1 MKKKKLYVLAKLLKK
16 SLDEYE
22 VTFLFSDKE
31 KNFKRVAE
39 CTPEIQE
46 LAHLYSLDTVTEG
59 TNGYFCYFDC
69 KTKETIV
76 APEELTSEW
85 LERKLVMDSFVCA
98 MYDDWTA
105 WHVINHIVCE
115 ITNYGYEDNGKVF
128 IKCGRNAKV
137 EIEFTEKMEKIDEVL
152 DEYLEA

>member
-1 MKKKKLYVLAKLLKK
+1 MKEKKLYVLAKVLKK
-16 SLDEYE
+16 PWDEYE
-22 VTFLFSDKE
+22 VTFLFPDKE

-46 LAHLYSLDTVTEG
+46 LARFYSLDTVSEG
-59 TNGYFCYFDC
+59 TKGYFRYFDC
-69 KTKETIV
+69 NTKETIV

-85 LERKLVMDSFVCA
+85 LGRELVMDSLVCA
-98 MYDDWTA
+98 MDDDWTA

-115 ITNYGYEDNGKVF
+115 ITNYGDEDNGKVF

-137 EIEFTEKMEKIDEVL
+137 EIGFTEEMEKIDEVF
-152 DEYLEA
+152 DEYFGA